1 MQGTRVG
8 TPLYLSP
15 ELVKQQPYDF
25 KVDIWAMGCVLY
37 HIICLQPP
45 FKGDNLI
52 ALGNS
57 IVHQEPK
64 PLPSIYSSRLQNFIL
79 KLIAKKTYDR
89 PNVNEVLKLLNEFFK
104 KDQGVSLIATEEEP
118 TLATN
123 EGIVQPKPQ
132 KSFKVHSPL
141 SLYKKPFEEEPA
153 IIKGNAIKVVNQGVF
168 KQHIKPSLKSEDKV
182 RLSPLRNSESKVS
195 EVKEEVANKPLDIQE
210 SNPINIIVKKAEVR
224 KEEEIINNTNTSI
237 KEVKSEVQRV
247 VSEERQSSLQQFRP
261 STAIEEHK
269 NRLDSHTNKIGI
281 ISRPLI
287 FTYQYSQKD
296 RPTLSMFRDTSYNP
310 TEDIQDRFASNR
322 PTSAI
327 NTAPQKFNK
336 KLPEEVGVWE
346 RPQTAMPIGKATR
359 LPTLTKSICQT

>member
-64 PLPSIYSSRLQNFIL
+64 PLPSIYSSRLQNFIF
-79 KLIAKKTYDR
+79 KLIAKKVYDR
-89 PNVNEVLKLLNEFFK
+89 PSVGEVLKLLNEFLK
-104 KDQGVSLIATEEEP
+104 KDQGVSLTVTEEEP

-123 EGIVQPKPQ
+123 EGIVQHKPQ
-132 KSFKVHSPL
+132 KPFRVHSPL
-141 SLYKKPFEEEPA
+141 SLYKKPFEQEPA
-153 IIKGNAIKVVNQGVF
+153 VAKGNAIKIVNQGVF
-168 KQHIKPSLKSEDKV
+168 KQHIKPTIKSEDKV
-182 RLSPLRNSESKVS
+182 KLSPLKNTESKVPA
-195 EVKEEVANKPLDIQE
+195 VKEEVVNKSLDTQE
-210 SNPINIIVKKAEVR
+210 NNKVNIVTKKTEVKKEP
-224 KEEEIINNTNTSI
+224 EIINKAPI
-237 KEVKSEVQRV
+237 KETEKEVQRV
-247 VSEERQSSLQQFRP
+247 VSEERCNSLQQPRP

-269 NRLDSHTNKIGI
+269 GRFNTHSNKIGI

-287 FTYQYSQKD
+287 FTYQHSQKD

-310 TEDIQDRFASNR
+310 IEDVQSRFVSNR

-327 NTAPQKFNK
+327 IPAPQKFSK
-336 KLPEEVGVWE
+336 KLPEEMEVWE
-346 RPQTAMPIGKATR
+346 RPQSAMPIGKGTK
-359 LPTLTKSICQT
+359 LPALSKSICQT